1 MFLSHLSSDIEVLS
15 VLDRSGSGGLR
26 TFYHIY
32 FFFYIGLSK
41 LRYQTRGPGLLG
53 LFEILVLKNL
63 GVVELRGMWNCF
75 LVWN

>member
-1 MFLSHLSSDIEVLS
+1 MFLSRLSLNIEVLS

-32 FFFYIGLSK
+32 FFFYIGSELGLSK
-41 LRYQTRGPGLLG
+41 LRYQTGGPGLLG

-63 GVVELRGMWNCF
+63 GVVEMRGMWN
-75 LVWN
+75 

>member
-1 MFLSHLSSDIEVLS
+1 MFLSRLSLNIEVLS

-32 FFFYIGLSK
+32 FFFYIRLELVLSK
-41 LRYQTRGPGLLG
+41 LRYQTGGPGLLR

-63 GVVELRGMWNCF
+63 GVVELRGMWN
-75 LVWN
+75 